1 MCRSTPAAVATI
13 TRPYLATVTNHATA
27 LATLPTR
34 RSGDPELRPGFA
46 QRADKGQRPRR
57 RYLPPEDGPGRGARA
72 RWSADGRWIVRA
84 RIERFVEPAVLLLL
98 RDGPRHGY
106 DLLERIPDLAG
117 GEGTVDLGNLYRLLR
132 ALEREGLVTSEWD
145 SSLPGP
151 AKRTYE
157 LTASGR
163 DLLDGWAEALRDA
176 GALVEGF
183 LDRYDHVAS
192 QDPDKQDDQRKKE

>member
-1 MCRSTPAAVATI
+1 MK
-13 TRPYLATVTNHATA
+13 
-27 LATLPTR
+27 
-34 RSGDPELRPGFA
+34 
-46 QRADKGQRPRR
+46 QADKGQRQGR
-57 RYLPPEDGPGRGARA
+57 RYLPPEQGPGRGARA
-72 RWSADGRWIVRA
+72 GWWADGRWIVRA
-84 RIERFVEPAVLLLL
+84 RIERFVEPAVPLLL

-106 DLLERIPDLAG
+106 DLLERIPDLAS

-157 LTASGR
+157 LTASGH

-176 GALVEGF
+176 GALVESF
-183 LDRYDHVAS
+183 LDRYDHVAA

>member
-1 MCRSTPAAVATI
+1 MASVHSGQANLPPARSRPWLRRSTAPRLPWCLQPSDSTRQAPVLMCRSTPAAVATI
-13 TRPYLATVTNHATA
+13 TRPYLATVTNHVTA

-132 ALEREGLVTSEWD
+132 ALEREGRSRPNGIPACPARP
-145 SSLPGP
+145 SGP
-151 AKRTYE
+151 M
-157 LTASGR
+157 S
-163 DLLDGWAEALRDA
+163 
-176 GALVEGF
+176 
-183 LDRYDHVAS
+183 
-192 QDPDKQDDQRKKE
+192 